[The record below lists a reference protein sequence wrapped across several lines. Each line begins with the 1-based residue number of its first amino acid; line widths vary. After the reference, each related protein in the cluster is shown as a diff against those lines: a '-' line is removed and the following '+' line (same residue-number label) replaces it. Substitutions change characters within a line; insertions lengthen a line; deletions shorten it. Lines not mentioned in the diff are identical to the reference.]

1 MKSLTTIS
9 IDTDVIIDF
18 RARNEKLSPLIN
30 DFLKE
35 YLEIKKDNGDSNLEG
50 ELVRLKSMLSLK
62 EKELKKIKEK
72 EDKNTIIL

>member
-1 MKSLTTIS
+1 MTTIS

>member
-35 YLEIKKDNGDSNLEG
+35 YLEIKNDNGDSNLEG